1 LQLGDEFAF
10 VAAPREGTS
19 PIGHGL
25 PFWPTSSAA

>member
-10 VAAPREGTS
+10 VAAPGEGTS

-25 PFWPTSSAA
+25 PFWPTSNAA